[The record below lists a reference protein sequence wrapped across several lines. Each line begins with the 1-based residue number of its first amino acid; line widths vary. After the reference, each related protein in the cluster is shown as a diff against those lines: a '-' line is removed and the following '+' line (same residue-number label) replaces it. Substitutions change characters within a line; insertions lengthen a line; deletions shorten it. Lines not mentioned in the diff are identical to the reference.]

1 MKVWQHWTTYTIV
14 EIMDSTLIGNAP
26 EDQVL
31 KCVHI
36 GLLCVQ
42 ENPVDRPMMS
52 TINVMLSSS
61 SSAASLRAPQRP
73 VFFPTGSQFTRSG
86 TMSLNEVS
94 VTELEPR

>member
-61 SSAASLRAPQRP
+61 SSAASPGSTEAGILSYWFP
-73 VFFPTGSQFTRSG
+73 VHQVRD
-86 TMSLNEVS
+86 NVS
-94 VTELEPR
+94 E

>member
-1 MKVWQHWTTYTIV
+1 
-14 EIMDSTLIGNAP
+14 MDSTLIGNAP

-61 SSAASLRAPQRP
+61 SSAASLRAPEAGILSYWFP
-73 VFFPTGSQFTRSG
+73 VHQVRD
-86 TMSLNEVS
+86 NVS
-94 VTELEPR
+94 E